1 MHQEDTSQR
10 AGGEKAAWNIP
21 FLNPTSKFTLMQ
33 ELEAAQEG
41 RAAAAWQLGRA
52 GSAHR
57 KKKELLK
64 GVFVPYI
71 TPWKKTGRIWVD

>member
-1 MHQEDTSQR
+1 MQQEDTSQR

-41 RAAAAWQLGRA
+41 RAAAGEGWS
-52 GSAHR
+52 SAQE
-57 KKKELLK
+57 KERTLERSFCTLHH
-64 GVFVPYI
+64 PME
-71 TPWKKTGRIWVD
+71 KTREN